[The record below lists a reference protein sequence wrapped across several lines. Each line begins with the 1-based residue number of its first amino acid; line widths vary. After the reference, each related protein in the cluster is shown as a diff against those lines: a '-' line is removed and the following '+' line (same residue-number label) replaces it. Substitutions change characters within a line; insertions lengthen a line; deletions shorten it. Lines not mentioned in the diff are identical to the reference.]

1 MQPRREF
8 HSRKVVLFSC
18 GESTSLMIA
27 EESKKFTESYIKK
40 LYVLVTFYQLAN
52 ALILPLVP
60 FLANNLN
67 ANAFEY
73 GLVYTV
79 YYVGQLISELA
90 FLE

>member
-1 MQPRREF
+1 
-8 HSRKVVLFSC
+8 
-18 GESTSLMIA
+18 MIA